1 MAELLA
7 RGQITIAVVND
18 GYTLSL
24 SAASVSI
31 TANHDGSN
39 PDLSCANTLVTIK
52 KGGMDLPFDIINI
65 VPSSDGIRYA
75 YESAGTCAWKVSII
89 GIESYITSGYLD
101 IHIRTQDN
109 YQTSVRF
116 GLSVVH
122 NTAGLE
128 WIETWNGTHT
138 QIGENYVITPKIF
151 AGHKTEEGKITG
163 VYLGKLKGF
172 IGEIFPFTLSDPEE
186 GIYGYRDNKIVFF
199 IDNNGAKIGG
209 WEITP
214 GSIQCE
220 DGTLTINSE
229 GSISSQTEGVTHWA
243 LNKDGSASFAN
254 GKVTMDAKGN
264 ASFEGHIIAASGQ
277 IAGWDIAK
285 DSIHKTGVAINSSHR
300 FIAVANVITDEL
312 EGNHLDWVKQYGGV
326 AMYYVSS
333 ADYGIIAYSNDKK
346 VFSAGSS
353 NYFAGWNFDEDALW
367 LGTKNNNAGQFT
379 NDATSITLGTNGIRG
394 YKFRLDKNGAGA
406 IAGGNISWDETG
418 KVTFS
423 EAVTLHWSQGIKDTA
438 ELAKNASDA
447 AKEAKTAAEN
457 VGNKYTTLMGSQLT
471 YLDEN
476 GIYTGTLAADNI
488 KSGTISTAN
497 IKQVNNRWYLNQDG
511 SGSLAN
517 GSISW
522 DAAGN
527 VTFSD
532 DVILTW
538 KDVLSIGS
546 YSVSMTSPSVVIPV
560 DYNGNN
566 PDLSNATTSVTIYNG
581 KSVVPFDVVNV
592 IPSHDGVSC
601 AYENVGASWKITI
614 LNVGSEVQSGYL
626 TIVLKTYDNVD
637 MTVRFSFALVKGPKE
652 LAFLD
657 EWEGSYTQ
665 IAGNYVVTPR
675 IFAGHKSS
683 AGKLTGVYLGKLKG
697 YLGQTLPFTF
707 SEAEAGIYGYK
718 DNEIVFSIDNN
729 GALIAGWK
737 IDHDSLY
744 LGTKNNVAGK
754 YTAESGFITMGTTG
768 IRGYKWFLNAD
779 GSGALAGGNISW
791 DSSGNVTF
799 GEDVVLQWQ
808 SGIDKVKEDLLS
820 ETEKAEL
827 AAKELASAMA
837 FGRMLYRDPTFLNNT
852 YDKDGN
858 QILNNS
864 IKTYNNSS
872 NNNVTIT
879 RQSSSSVPNDSG
891 YMLTIKNVGASTPGC
906 GGFTFNTTT
915 GYRKIFIT
923 RFIAKIPV
931 GRKVVFAT
939 NSIGTGGTSQWL
951 TSNEGTGD
959 WCEYI
964 YKVRCGTTNFSTTN
978 YFYIDGNVG
987 TSSSP
992 VTWYLA
998 YATVFDVTTSE
1009 KYTTT
1014 IDANGIYTSTLNAN
1028 QIVAGTISA
1037 DRIASG
1043 SITAD
1048 KIKAGT
1054 ITADKLDSKVI
1065 SADSIE
1071 ALKCDFTQGTVGG
1084 WSITFDSIKKN
1095 NVVLGSN
1102 GSITNSTKWKFN
1114 NDGSGQIANG
1124 AISWNANGV
1133 VTFSNAVK
1141 LNWTDSI
1148 STAQKAADDAKAL
1161 ANAAQKTADD
1171 NWTSLIGTYLTKIT
1185 QTGIYTGSLT
1195 ADQVQ
1200 GLSCKFTTGSI
1211 GGWQMGSDSLTSD
1224 SITLHSRENYI
1235 KIVSN
1240 TAGGDNSLSNTM
1252 NSTIK
1257 LDSQTGVVETRSTK
1271 SYSSVSYMSPTGIF
1285 ANHAGTDGMPSST
1298 GYTHRGAIVGLGFG
1312 NVNKSTWAIN
1322 ADETIVAGV
1331 YGRASNTGTAP
1342 AYGGFFYDL
1351 YAGGLT
1357 LGRKCITGTTN
1368 NTTYLSSS
1376 HSLVIGY
1383 TSATGTV
1390 YLPANPKEGQI
1401 VIFKQWWT
1409 GKMRVYPRSG
1419 QTLYD
1424 DSSAND
1430 YYDVTEGHMLIAIFT
1445 IGYITSN
1452 DQQTKVEAW
1461 LVNKFKF

>member
-52 KGGMDLPFDIINI
+52 KGGMDLPFDITNI

-379 NDATSITLGTNGIRG
+379 NDASSITLGTNGIRG

-987 TSSSP
+987 TSSAP

-1028 QIVAGTISA
+1028 QIVAGYIDV
-1037 DRIASG
+1037 DRIKAGSIDASKIKAQTITANEIAIGTIDSAQLADGAVGTDQLASG
-1043 SITAD
+1043 AVTAAELATNAVIGTKIKDGAITTAKIAANAITAGKIAANAITAD
-1048 KIKAGT
+1048 SIAVGAVDTEHLADGAVGSDQLAEGAVSTAELASGAVTTVKIKDGAITAAKITAGAITTEKLAAESVTASKIKTGT
-1054 ITADKLDSKVI
+1054 ITADQIAANTITSAEIAAGAITASKLAANAI
-1065 SADSIE
+1065 TADLIE
-1071 ALKCDFTQGTVGG
+1071 GLKCTFQQGTVGG
-1084 WSITFDSIKKN
+1084 FKIESNTLSNSLNVREVSAGNITKQTMTLSTEGISIGVSGD
-1095 NVVLGSN
+1095 VYGSMKF
-1102 GSITNSTKWKFN
+1102 GLTYGYIYDTNYYFP
-1114 NDGSGQIANG
+1114 
-1124 AISWNANGV
+1124 IS
-1133 VTFSNAVK
+1133 VTH
-1141 LNWTDSI
+1141 
-1148 STAQKAADDAKAL
+1148 
-1161 ANAAQKTADD
+1161 
-1171 NWTSLIGTYLTKIT
+1171 G
-1185 QTGIYTGSLT
+1185 TGSLYGTYPLCGMKMDLRSNDMGLYINGGSTHILSTGITKVHGLVLNYRIIT
-1195 ADQVQ
+1195 ANN
-1200 GLSCKFTTGSI
+1200 TTLDINDDVVLVNG
-1211 GGWQMGSDSLTSD
+1211 
-1224 SITLHSRENYI
+1224 NYTIYLPTAAMSGKMYFI
-1235 KIVSN
+1235 K
-1240 TAGGDNSLSNTM
+1240 SLSNLIIKVTDA
-1252 NSTIK
+1252 STFI
-1257 LDSQTGVVETRSTK
+1257 
-1271 SYSSVSYMSPTGIF
+1271 SSDA
-1285 ANHAGTDGMPSST
+1285 ANTTS
-1298 GYTHRGAIVGLGFG
+1298 
-1312 NVNKSTWAIN
+1312 N
-1322 ADETIVAGV
+1322 ADFKDKGV
-1331 YGRASNTGTAP
+1331 DLNKESVILIRMGTRWVHFDCSN
-1342 AYGGFFYDL
+1342 
-1351 YAGGLT
+1351 
-1357 LGRKCITGTTN
+1357 
-1368 NTTYLSSS
+1368 
-1376 HSLVIGY
+1376 
-1383 TSATGTV
+1383 
-1390 YLPANPKEGQI
+1390 
-1401 VIFKQWWT
+1401 
-1409 GKMRVYPRSG
+1409 
-1419 QTLYD
+1419 
-1424 DSSAND
+1424 
-1430 YYDVTEGHMLIAIFT
+1430 
-1445 IGYITSN
+1445 
-1452 DQQTKVEAW
+1452 
-1461 LVNKFKF
+1461 